1 MTRAGD
7 LRDAHCEE
15 ASPADVRVQCERILG
30 SPEFRAP
37 ERARNFLRYVV
48 EETLA
53 GRSSRI
59 KAFSIAIE
67 VFGRDETFDTQNDP
81 VVRIEAGRL
90 RRALER
96 YYLVAGQDDPV
107 LVDIPKGGYVP
118 VFTRRHGGSLTPV
131 TEELQRSDPPIEET
145 LQAAPGR
152 LSFRWAIAAAA
163 VGLVLLGVAYIAFAS
178 GLFRGGGATV
188 NPDAFHGGPSVL
200 VRPFADLGGD
210 GNSALYAA
218 GFTEDV
224 LSQIA
229 RFKELRIIG
238 SATSRSLPAGAGV
251 SDLHRMLGVRYIL
264 EGAVRVSDGRFRVT
278 ARVVDAGTSTI
289 IWSNAYEE
297 ELRSGD
303 LFKIEVELAS
313 KVATAVAQPYGI
325 IFQADERRA
334 AHAPPDDLEAY
345 SCTLR
350 FYGYREVLSAEA
362 HAAVRNCLERAVN
375 RHPSYATA
383 WAMLSYIYLDEDRF
397 GFNTRPG
404 SRPLERAL
412 DAARRAV
419 RLDPESVRAHQALM
433 MALFFVG
440 EPEEALRVGAY
451 AYALNA
457 NDTELLGEYGSRLAQ
472 SGEWKRGATIIE
484 EALIRNPGN
493 AGYYTGMLGFA
504 AYMQGDDAR
513 AITFI
518 RRADLQKFPLY
529 HVIAALIYARAGLNE
544 EAAASRRQ
552 FLAMRPHFFDD
563 LEGELAKRNFRA
575 EDRRILTEAAR
586 AAGFPVPMAS
596 QAAKG
601 MQH

>member
-1 MTRAGD
+1 MIRAGD
-7 LRDAHCEE
+7 LRDEFCPDAP
-15 ASPADVRVQCERILG
+15 PADVRAQCERILS

-48 EETLA
+48 EETLE
-53 GRSSRI
+53 GRSARI

-96 YYLVAGQDDPV
+96 YYLVAGQDDP
-107 LVDIPKGGYVP
+107 LLIDIPKGGYVP
-118 VFTRRHGGSLTPV
+118 VFARRHAEGLPAVAEEPMRPDSPVVETQRDASGRSLP
-131 TEELQRSDPPIEET
+131 
-145 LQAAPGR
+145 
-152 LSFRWAIAAAA
+152 RWALVAAA
-163 VGLVLLGVAYIAFAS
+163 VACVFLGVAYAVIESGFFRQATGNPIAFQ
-178 GLFRGGGATV
+178 
-188 NPDAFHGGPSVL
+188 GGPSVL

-210 GNSALYAA
+210 ANSALYAA
-218 GFTEDV
+218 GLTEDV
-224 LSQIA
+224 LSQMA

-238 SATSRSLPAGAGV
+238 SETSRGLPAGAGV

-264 EGAVRVSDGRFRVT
+264 EGAVRVFDGRFRVT

-289 IWSNAYEE
+289 IWSDAYEE
-297 ELRSGD
+297 DLRSGD
-303 LFKIEVELAS
+303 LFKIEVELAN
-313 KVATAVAQPYGI
+313 KVATTVAQPYGI
-325 IFQADERRA
+325 IFQADERRTA
-334 AHAPPDDLEAY
+334 LAPPDDLEAY

-362 HAAVRNCLERAVN
+362 HAAVRSCLERAVS
-375 RHPSYATA
+375 RYPTYATA

-397 GFNTRPG
+397 GFNPRPE
-404 SRPLERAL
+404 SKPLERAL

-440 EPEEALRVGAY
+440 EPEEGLRVGAR

-472 SGEWKRGATIIE
+472 AGDWKRGAAIIE
-484 EALIRNPGN
+484 EALVRNPGN
-493 AGYYTGMLGFA
+493 AGFYAGMLGFA
-504 AYMQGDDAR
+504 AYMQGDNAR
-513 AITFI
+513 ALTFI
-518 RRADLQKFPLY
+518 RRADLQKFALY
-529 HVIAALIYARAGLNE
+529 HVIAALIYARAGLDE

-563 LEGELAKRNFRA
+563 LEGELAKRNFRP
-575 EDRRILTEAAR
+575 EDRRILTAAAR
-586 AAGFPVPMAS
+586 AAGFPVAPAPKV
-596 QAAKG
+596 ATE